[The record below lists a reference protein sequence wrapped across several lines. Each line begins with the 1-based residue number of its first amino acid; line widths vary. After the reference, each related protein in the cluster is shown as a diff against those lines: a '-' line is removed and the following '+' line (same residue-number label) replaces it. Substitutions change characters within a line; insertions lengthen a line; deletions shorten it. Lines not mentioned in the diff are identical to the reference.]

1 MRPERQNTTSESG
14 FTLVELLVGI
24 TIMLI
29 VLAAGFTLLDIVV
42 RSEPA
47 VRAANSSIQDAQIT
61 AERMA
66 RELRLTSH
74 VNSASANSLS
84 VDTYLQ
90 QGSSCTASA
99 ATETARECRVVYTC
113 GSTSCSRTVSEVN
126 GSGAQTATF
135 VTGLTTGDIF
145 SYSPSTTAPTSISLT
160 LRFAGDNGD
169 DAITVTDG
177 VALRNLGTVGS

>member
-1 MRPERQNTTSESG
+1 MRFPRQQSDPESG

-29 VLAAGFTLLDIVV
+29 VLAAAFTLLQIVV

-74 VNSASANSLS
+74 VNSASATSLS

-90 QGSSCTASA
+90 QGSSCTTSS
-99 ATETARECRVVYTC
+99 ATETARACRVVYTC
-113 GSTSCSRTVSEVN
+113 SATACNRTVSEIN

-135 VTGLTTGDIF
+135 VTGLAGGNVF
-145 SYSPSTTAPTSISLT
+145 SYSPSATAPTSISLT
-160 LRFAGDNGD
+160 LKFAGANGD